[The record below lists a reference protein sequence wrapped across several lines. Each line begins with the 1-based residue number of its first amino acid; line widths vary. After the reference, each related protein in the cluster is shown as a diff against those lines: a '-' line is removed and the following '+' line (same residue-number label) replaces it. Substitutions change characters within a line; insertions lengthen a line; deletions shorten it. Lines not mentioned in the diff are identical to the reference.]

1 LSTDNRIMWGVIICM
16 ILAPVWLYP
25 ENPNN
30 WFLFLITG
38 GNTLSTLFLM
48 LCLYAKV
55 EKRTALSSIILVYIG
70 TNVAVLFNDA
80 TNVLWNDAKGQ
91 LYFTSAFIIAGCICT
106 IYQLWKVPFK
116 SDKLKDTN

>member
-1 LSTDNRIMWGVIICM
+1 M
-16 ILAPVWLYP
+16 ILAPLWLYP

-30 WFLFLITG
+30 WFLFALTG
-38 GNTLSTLFLM
+38 GNTLSTLVLM

-55 EKRTALSSIILVYIG
+55 DKRTALSSIILVYIG
-70 TNVAVLFNDA
+70 TNVVVLFNDA